1 MRRKGL
7 AYASA
12 MAGGGLASEGR
23 RLAQLTI
30 HLALR
35 EVSARHRFTTL
46 GWLWPLTRQLAQFGV
61 LLLIFTSVV
70 HLDINDYPAFLFTGL
85 VAWSWFSSGLTDGT
99 GSLIAHRHLLFRP
112 RCPAAVLPVA
122 ASTVALVDTLIALPV
137 LIGIVAVSGDLAPS
151 VLFLPVLAVIQ
162 LLLVC
167 GLAWLASAA
176 SVYLRDVTQI
186 VLVGLLLL
194 FYLTPVFYETARVP
208 DDYEWVISLN
218 PLTPLLEGYRDVLV
232 EGHLPPAGPVAAV
245 AAASMAAAALGLV
258 VFQRL
263 HRGFVDEL

>member
-61 LLLIFTSVV
+61 LLLVFTSVV
-70 HLDINDYPAFLFTGL
+70 DLDIHDYPAFLFTGL

-122 ASTVALVDTLIALPV
+122 ASTVALVDSLIALPV

-208 DDYEWVISLN
+208 DEYEWVIRLN

-245 AAASMAAAALGLV
+245 AAASVAAAALGLV

-263 HRGFVDEL
+263 RRGFVDEL

>member
-1 MRRKGL
+1 MRRKFL

-12 MAGGGLASEGR
+12 VAEAR
-23 RLAQLTI
+23 RLAQLTM

-46 GWLWPLTRQLAQFGV
+46 GWLWPLARQLAQFAV

-70 HLDINDYPAFLFTGL
+70 DLNIKDYPAFLLTGL
-85 VAWSWFSSGLTDGT
+85 VAWSWFASGLTDGT
-99 GSLIAHRHLLFRP
+99 SSLIAHRHLLFRP

-122 ASTVALVDTLIALPV
+122 AAAVALVDALIALPV
-137 LIGIVAVSGDLAPS
+137 VLGIVAINGDLAPS

-176 SVYLRDVTQI
+176 SVYLRDVVQI
-186 VLVGLLLL
+186 VIVGLLLL

-208 DDYEWVISLN
+208 DNYQWVIKLN
-218 PLTPLLEGYRDVLV
+218 PLTQLIEGYRDVLV
-232 EGHLPPAGPVAAV
+232 EGRLPPAGPIVAV
-245 AAASMAAAALGLV
+245 TAASVATAIAGLV
-258 VFQRL
+258 LFQHLR
-263 HRGFVDEL
+263 RGFVDEL

>member
-1 MRRKGL
+1 
-7 AYASA
+7 
-12 MAGGGLASEGR
+12 
-23 RLAQLTI
+23 
-30 HLALR
+30 
-35 EVSARHRFTTL
+35 
-46 GWLWPLTRQLAQFGV
+46 
-61 LLLIFTSVV
+61 
-70 HLDINDYPAFLFTGL
+70 
-85 VAWSWFSSGLTDGT
+85 
-99 GSLIAHRHLLFRP
+99 
-112 RCPAAVLPVA
+112 VLPVA
-122 ASTVALVDTLIALPV
+122 ASTVALVDSLIALPV

-208 DDYEWVISLN
+208 DEYEWVIRLN

-245 AAASMAAAALGLV
+245 AAASVAAAALGLV

-263 HRGFVDEL
+263 RRGFVDEL

>member
-1 MRRKGL
+1 
-7 AYASA
+7 
-12 MAGGGLASEGR
+12 MAGGRLASEAR
-23 RLAQLTI
+23 RLTQLTI

-46 GWLWPLTRQLAQFGV
+46 GWLWPLARQLAQFAV

-70 HLDINDYPAFLFTGL
+70 DLEIHDYPAFLLTGL
-85 VAWSWFSSGLTDGT
+85 VAWSWFSNGLTDGT

-122 ASTVALVDTLIALPV
+122 ASAVALVDSLIALPV
-137 LIGIVAVSGDLAPS
+137 LLGIVAVSGDLAPS

-176 SVYLRDVTQI
+176 SVYLRDVAQI
-186 VLVGLLLL
+186 VIVGLLLL

-208 DDYEWVISLN
+208 DDYEWVIRLN

-232 EGHLPPAGPVAAV
+232 DGHLPPALPIAEV
-245 AAASMAAAALGLV
+245 AAASAAFALIGFL

-263 HRGFVDEL
+263 RQGFVDEL

>member
-1 MRRKGL
+1 
-7 AYASA
+7 
-12 MAGGGLASEGR
+12 MARGGLASETR
-23 RLAQLTI
+23 RLAQLTM

-35 EVSARHRFTTL
+35 EVTARHRFTTL
-46 GWLWPLTRQLAQFGV
+46 GWLWPLARQLAQFAV

-70 HLDINDYPAFLFTGL
+70 DLDIEDYPAFLLTGL
-85 VAWSWFSSGLTDGT
+85 VAWGWFSSGVSDGT

-122 ASTVALVDTLIALPV
+122 AAAVALVDALIALPV
-137 LIGIVAVSGDLAPS
+137 LLAIVAINGDLAPS

-186 VLVGLLLL
+186 VIVGLLLL

-208 DDYEWVISLN
+208 DDYEWVIRLN

-232 EGHLPPAGPVAAV
+232 EGHLPPAGPIAAV
-245 AAASMAAAALGLV
+245 AAASIAAAVLGLV

-263 HRGFVDEL
+263 RQGFVDEL

>member
-1 MRRKGL
+1 MRRKFL

-12 MAGGGLASEGR
+12 VAEAR
-23 RLAQLTI
+23 RLAQLTM
-30 HLALR
+30 HLAMR
-35 EVSARHRFTTL
+35 EVSARHRFTAL
-46 GWLWPLTRQLAQFGV
+46 GWLWPLARLLAQFAV

-70 HLDINDYPAFLFTGL
+70 DLDIKDYPAFLLTGL
-85 VAWSWFSSGLTDGT
+85 VAWGWFSDGLSAGT

-112 RCPAAVLPVA
+112 RCPAGVLPVA
-122 ASTVALVDTLIALPV
+122 AAAVALVDALIALPV
-137 LIGIVAVSGDLAPS
+137 VLAIVAINGDLAPS

-186 VLVGLLLL
+186 VIVGLLLL

-208 DDYEWVISLN
+208 DGYEWVIRLN
-218 PLTPLLEGYRDVLV
+218 PLTPLLDGYRDVLV

-245 AAASMAAAALGLV
+245 AAASVVAAAIGLA

-263 HRGFVDEL
+263 RQGFVDEL

>member
-1 MRRKGL
+1 MRRKFL

-12 MAGGGLASEGR
+12 VAEAR
-23 RLAQLTI
+23 RLAQLTM
-30 HLALR
+30 HLAMR

-46 GWLWPLTRQLAQFGV
+46 GWLWPLARLLAQFAV

-70 HLDINDYPAFLFTGL
+70 DLDIEDYPAFLLTGL
-85 VAWSWFSSGLTDGT
+85 VAWGWFSDGLSAGT

-112 RCPAAVLPVA
+112 RCPAGVLPVA
-122 ASTVALVDTLIALPV
+122 AAAVALVDALIALPV
-137 LIGIVAVSGDLAPS
+137 VLVIIAINGDLAPS

-186 VLVGLLLL
+186 VIVGLLLL

-208 DDYEWVISLN
+208 DDYEWVIRLN
-218 PLTPLLEGYRDVLV
+218 PLTPLLDGYRDVLV
-232 EGHLPPAGPVAAV
+232 EGHLPPAGPMAAV
-245 AAASMAAAALGLV
+245 AAASVVAAAIGLA

-263 HRGFVDEL
+263 RQGFVDEL

>member
-1 MRRKGL
+1 MPGVDKGP
-7 AYASA
+7 
-12 MAGGGLASEGR
+12 LASEAR

-35 EVSARHRFTTL
+35 EVTARHRFTAL
-46 GWLWPLTRQLAQFGV
+46 GWLWPLARQLAQFGV

-70 HLDINDYPAFLFTGL
+70 DLNIRDYPAFLLTGL
-85 VAWSWFSSGLTDGT
+85 VAWGWFASGLTDGT

-122 ASTVALVDTLIALPV
+122 AAAVALVDALIALPV
-137 LIGIVAVSGDLAPS
+137 LLGVVAASGDLTPS
-151 VLFLPVLAVIQ
+151 VLFLPVLGAIQ

-176 SVYLRDVTQI
+176 GVYLRDVAQI
-186 VLVGLLLL
+186 VIVGLLLL

-208 DDYEWVISLN
+208 DHYEWVIQLN
-218 PLTPLLEGYRDVLV
+218 PLTPLIEGYRDVLV
-232 EGHLPPAGPVAAV
+232 QGRLPPAGPVAAV
-245 AAASMAAAALGLV
+245 AAAAVATAAIGLY

-263 HRGFVDEL
+263 RRGFVDEL

>member
-1 MRRKGL
+1 MRRKFL

-12 MAGGGLASEGR
+12 VAEAR
-23 RLAQLTI
+23 RLAQLTM

-46 GWLWPLTRQLAQFGV
+46 GWLWPLARQLAQFAV
-61 LLLIFTSVV
+61 LLLVFTSVV
-70 HLDINDYPAFLFTGL
+70 DLNIRDYPAFLFTGL
-85 VAWSWFSSGLTDGT
+85 VAWSWFASGLTDGT

-122 ASTVALVDTLIALPV
+122 AAAVALIDALIALPV
-137 LIGIVAVSGDLAPS
+137 LLGIVAVNGDLAPT

-186 VLVGLLLL
+186 VIVGLLLL

-208 DDYEWVISLN
+208 DDYEWVIRLN

-232 EGHLPPAGPVAAV
+232 QGHLPPAGPLLAV
-245 AAASMAAAALGLV
+245 AATGVAAAVLGLV

-263 HRGFVDEL
+263 RRGFVDEL

>member
-1 MRRKGL
+1 V
-7 AYASA
+7 
-12 MAGGGLASEGR
+12 R

-46 GWLWPLTRQLAQFGV
+46 GWLWPLARQLAQFAV

-70 HLDINDYPAFLFTGL
+70 DLNIRDYPAFLFTGL
-85 VAWSWFSSGLTDGT
+85 VAWSWFSNGLTEGT
-99 GSLIAHRHLLFRP
+99 ASLIAQRHLLFRP
-112 RCPAAVLPVA
+112 RCPAAVLPVS
-122 ASTVALVDTLIALPV
+122 ASVVAFVDALIALPV

-151 VLFLPVLAVIQ
+151 ALFLPVLAVIQ

-186 VLVGLLLL
+186 VIVGLLLL
-194 FYLTPVFYETARVP
+194 FYLTPIFYETTRVP
-208 DDYEWVISLN
+208 DRYEWVIRLN
-218 PLTPLLEGYRDVLV
+218 PLTPLLEGYRAVLV
-232 EGHLPPAGPVAAV
+232 EGHLPSAGPVAAT
-245 AAASMAAAALGLV
+245 AAASVAIAALGLV

-263 HRGFVDEL
+263 RQGFVDEL

>member
-1 MRRKGL
+1 
-7 AYASA
+7 

-61 LLLIFTSVV
+61 LLLVFTSVV
-70 HLDINDYPAFLFTGL
+70 DLDIHDYPAFLFTGL

-122 ASTVALVDTLIALPV
+122 ASTVALVDSLIALPV

-208 DDYEWVISLN
+208 DEYEWVIRLN

-245 AAASMAAAALGLV
+245 AAASVAAAALGLV

-263 HRGFVDEL
+263 RRGFVDEL

>member
-1 MRRKGL
+1 
-7 AYASA
+7 

-70 HLDINDYPAFLFTGL
+70 DLDINDYPAFLFTGL

-263 HRGFVDEL
+263 RRGFVDEL

>member
-1 MRRKGL
+1 
-7 AYASA
+7 
-12 MAGGGLASEGR
+12 MAGGRRGSEAR
-23 RLAQLTI
+23 RLAQLTL

-46 GWLWPLTRQLAQFGV
+46 GWLWPLARQLAQFGV

-70 HLDINDYPAFLFTGL
+70 DLKIHDYPAFLFTGL

-99 GSLIAHRHLLFRP
+99 GSLIAQRHLLFRP

-122 ASTVALVDTLIALPV
+122 AATVAFVDSLIALPV
-137 LIGIVAVSGDLAPS
+137 LIGIVAVSGDLSPS

-176 SVYLRDVTQI
+176 SVYLRDVAQI
-186 VLVGLLLL
+186 VIVGLLLL
-194 FYLTPVFYETARVP
+194 FYLTPIFYETARVP
-208 DDYEWVISLN
+208 DHYEWVIRLN
-218 PLTPLLEGYRDVLV
+218 PLTPLLDGYRSVLV
-232 EGHLPPAGPVAAV
+232 EGHLPSAGPVAAT
-245 AAASMAAAALGLV
+245 AAASVAIAALGFV

-263 HRGFVDEL
+263 RPGFVDEL

>member
-1 MRRKGL
+1 V
-7 AYASA
+7 
-12 MAGGGLASEGR
+12 R

-46 GWLWPLTRQLAQFGV
+46 GWLWPLARQLAQFAV

-70 HLDINDYPAFLFTGL
+70 DLNIRDYPAFLFTGL
-85 VAWSWFSSGLTDGT
+85 VAWSWFSNGLTEGT
-99 GSLIAHRHLLFRP
+99 ASLIAQRHLLFRP
-112 RCPAAVLPVA
+112 RCPAAVLPVS
-122 ASTVALVDTLIALPV
+122 ASVVAFVDALIALPV

-151 VLFLPVLAVIQ
+151 ALFLPVLAVIQ

-186 VLVGLLLL
+186 VIVGLLLL
-194 FYLTPVFYETARVP
+194 FYLTPIFYETTRVP
-208 DDYEWVISLN
+208 DRYEWVIRLN
-218 PLTPLLEGYRDVLV
+218 PLTPLLDGYRAVLV
-232 EGHLPPAGPVAAV
+232 EGHLPSAGPVAAT
-245 AAASMAAAALGLV
+245 AAASVAIAALGLV

-263 HRGFVDEL
+263 RQGFVDEL